1 MEKLTITTLRKQ
13 LYTVVDKVLET
24 GVPVE
29 IERHGRSVVIAPV
42 APAGSKLG
50 RLPRRQGIVGD
61 PDELVNEKVGE
72 WDELKNLNSS
82 I

>member
-13 LYTVVDKVLET
+13 LYSVVDKVLET

-29 IERHGRSVVIAPV
+29 IERHGRTVVIAPA
-42 APAGSKLG
+42 APTGSKLG
-50 RLPRRQGIVGD
+50 RLPRRRGIVGD

-72 WDELKNLNSS
+72 WDERKNLNSS
-82 I
+82 T